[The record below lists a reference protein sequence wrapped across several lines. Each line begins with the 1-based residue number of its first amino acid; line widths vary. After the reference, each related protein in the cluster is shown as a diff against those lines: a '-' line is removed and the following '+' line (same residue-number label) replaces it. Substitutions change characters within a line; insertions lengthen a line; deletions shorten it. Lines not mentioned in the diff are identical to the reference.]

1 MTANTAN
8 IIRLHLTDDAVRM
21 VFIDQR
27 PDVCPDEH
35 GHSHDFRLINDV
47 VSELVVS
54 HAFFRKILDLGD
66 KALEEHPSKMEKAKE
81 NG

>member
-1 MTANTAN
+1 MTANAAN
-8 IIRLHLTDDAVRM
+8 IISLHLNDDAVRM

-27 PDVCPDEH
+27 PDACPDEY
-35 GHSHDFRLINDV
+35 GHSPHLRLINEV

-54 HAFFRKILDLGD
+54 HAFFRQMLDLGN
-66 KALEEHPSKMEKAKE
+66 KTLEEHASKKAKE